1 LREDVYGSAMTE
13 ASLGEPNFLILT
25 ALAAG
30 TQHGYGVIED
40 IQRITDGEVRLHA
53 GTLYAVLDRLRKA
66 GLIDVEREEVVQSR
80 LRRYYR
86 LSGAGAQRL
95 AVESQ
100 RLQRHAKVAHQ
111 RLRRADLTLGTAAA

>member
-1 LREDVYGSAMTE
+1 MTE
-13 ASLGEPNFLILT
+13 ASLGEPGFLILT

-30 TQHGYGVIED
+30 TQHGYGVIDD
-40 IQRITDGEVRLHA
+40 IQRITDGEVRPHA
-53 GTLYAVLDRLRKA
+53 GTLYAVLDWLRKA

-111 RLRRADLTLGTAAA
+111 RLRCADLTLGTAAA